1 MTTGSWASAGPDE
14 RLDQVR
20 RWTVL
25 PDFASVNWHEPGSVR
40 LAEHL
45 LDRGV
50 GIEAGLHTTESIAAW
65 TRWPRRGETTRALLE
80 VIEPLSA
87 KSGLA
92 RARNL
97 VDAFHPWESAV
108 PVLLHSEDVAS
119 WEVSREAARLGVDTR
134 IGLED
139 TLFLADGTPAR
150 GNAELVRAA
159 VDLYVAR

>member
-1 MTTGSWASAGPDE
+1 VRSWE
-14 RLDQVR
+14 I
-20 RWTVL
+20 L
-25 PDFASVNWHEPGSVR
+25 PDFASVNWHETGSVE

-65 TRWPRRGETTRALLE
+65 KRWPRRAATARVLLE
-80 VIEPLSA
+80 VVEPLTA

-92 RARNL
+92 RARDL

-108 PVLLHSEDVAS
+108 RVLLHSEDVAS
-119 WEVSREAARLGVDTR
+119 WTVLREAVRIGVDSR

-139 TLFLADGTPAR
+139 TLFLPDGTRAL
-150 GNAELVRAA
+150 GNGELVRAA
-159 VDLYVAR
+159 VSLHATQ

>member
-1 MTTGSWASAGPDE
+1 M
-14 RLDQVR
+14 
-20 RWTVL
+20 L

-50 GIEAGLHTTESIAAW
+50 GIEAGLHTRESIAAW
-65 TRWPRRGETTRALLE
+65 TRWPRRGETMRALLE

-87 KSGLA
+87 ESGLA
-92 RARNL
+92 RARAL

-119 WEVSREAARLGVDTR
+119 WEVAREAARLGVDTR
-134 IGLED
+134 MGLED
-139 TLFLADGTPAR
+139 TLFLADGTRAS
-150 GNAELVRAA
+150 GNADLVRAA
-159 VDLYVAR
+159 LDLYAAG